1 MRTFKRIRSEFRR
14 AAFSMRERLTIH
26 MRIGTTMDGTEDER
40 QVVGKFHDY
49 ELVWF
54 GRRWKDVYSIAI
66 W

>member
-1 MRTFKRIRSEFRR
+1 
-14 AAFSMRERLTIH
+14 MRERLTIH